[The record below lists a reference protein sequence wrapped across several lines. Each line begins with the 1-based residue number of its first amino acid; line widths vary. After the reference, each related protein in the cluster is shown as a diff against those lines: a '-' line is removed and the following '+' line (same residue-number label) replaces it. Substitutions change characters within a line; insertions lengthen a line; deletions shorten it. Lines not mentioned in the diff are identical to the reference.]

1 MGLEESRTG
10 GVLDLG
16 TIGVAKIYAR
26 VTQLL
31 WIGISTG
38 NSSSGMA
45 VWTLSSSWGGEGV
58 WVRALPVFSSFGV
71 AGTSVGAGS
80 AIVTLRSAGVK
91 GGKELLQYL
100 PSSQRAS
107 SERDKIYP
115 LQRTSMYR
123 SNGFL
128 RVMAFPA
135 AWKFRY
141 MGE

>member
-1 MGLEESRTG
+1 MGKS
-10 GVLDLG
+10 
-16 TIGVAKIYAR
+16 VAR
-26 VTQLL
+26 FFFL
-31 WIGISTG
+31 WCCGH
-38 NSSSGMA
+38 
-45 VWTLSSSWGGEGV
+45 
-58 WVRALPVFSSFGV
+58 
-71 AGTSVGAGS
+71 SVGAGS

-115 LQRTSMYR
+115 LQRTSMHR

-141 MGE
+141 TGE

>member
-1 MGLEESRTG
+1 MGKS
-10 GVLDLG
+10 
-16 TIGVAKIYAR
+16 VAR
-26 VTQLL
+26 FFFL
-31 WIGISTG
+31 WCCGH
-38 NSSSGMA
+38 
-45 VWTLSSSWGGEGV
+45 
-58 WVRALPVFSSFGV
+58 
-71 AGTSVGAGS
+71 SVGAGS

-141 MGE
+141 TGE